1 MQKNSKNIKKANKTK
16 IILLIV
22 LISIVVLGVTYIL
35 YYLYNN
41 YKTKKDNT
49 DMLNDIK
56 IDEIQTTETKTER
69 MLQLEEL
76 QKENEEIIGWLEI
89 EGTNIN
95 YPVLQASDNDYYLTH
110 NYKKEKASTGS
121 LFLDKDF
128 DLINGSSNY
137 LIYGHRNKSGLMF
150 EDLMKYAKED
160 FYKEH
165 TKIKFTTNKDDSIYE
180 ILSVFY
186 SRVYYKSEQNVF
198 RYYYFVNAENE
209 QEYNDFVENAK
220 KASIYD
226 TGVTAKYGDQLLT
239 LSTCEYSQ
247 EDGRFAVVCKK
258 IEDVQ

>member
-1 MQKNSKNIKKANKTK
+1 MNKKEKHSKKTNRLTK
-16 IILLIV
+16 ILFIFFIIIFVCGIGYL
-22 LISIVVLGVTYIL
+22 T
-35 YYLYNN
+35 YYLYDRNKNN
-41 YKTKKDNT
+41 KDNEEI
-49 DMLNDIK
+49 LNNIE
-56 IDEIQTTETKTER
+56 IDESKITESKTER
-69 MLQLEEL
+69 MIQLEEL

-95 YPVLQASDNDYYLTH
+95 YPVLQTSDNDYYLTH

-121 LFLDKDF
+121 IFLDKDF
-128 DLINGSSNY
+128 DLINGSSND

-150 EDLMKYAKED
+150 EDLIKYAEED

-209 QEYNDFVENAK
+209 QEYNDFVKNAK

>member
-1 MQKNSKNIKKANKTK
+1 MNKKEKHSKKTNRLTK
-16 IILLIV
+16 IIFIFFIIIFVCGIGYL
-22 LISIVVLGVTYIL
+22 T
-35 YYLYNN
+35 YYLYDRNKNN
-41 YKTKKDNT
+41 KDNEEI
-49 DMLNDIK
+49 LNDIE
-56 IDEIQTTETKTER
+56 IDESKITETKTER

-95 YPVLQASDNDYYLTH
+95 YPVLQTSDNDYYLTH

-121 LFLDKDF
+121 IFLDKDF

-150 EDLMKYAKED
+150 EDLIKYAEED

-180 ILSVFY
+180 RLSVFY

-198 RYYYFVNAENE
+198 RYYYFVNANNE
-209 QEYNDFVENAK
+209 QEYNDFVNNAK
-220 KASIYD
+220 KVSLYD

>member
-1 MQKNSKNIKKANKTK
+1 MNKKEKHSKKTNRLTK
-16 IILLIV
+16 IIFIFFIIIFVCGIGYL
-22 LISIVVLGVTYIL
+22 T
-35 YYLYNN
+35 YYLYDRNKNN
-41 YKTKKDNT
+41 KDNEEI
-49 DMLNDIK
+49 LNDIE
-56 IDEIQTTETKTER
+56 IDESKITETKTER

-95 YPVLQASDNDYYLTH
+95 YPVLQTSDNDYYLTH

-121 LFLDKDF
+121 IFLDKDF

-150 EDLMKYAKED
+150 EDLIKYAEED

-165 TKIKFTTNKDDSIYE
+165 TKIRFTTNKDDSIYE

-198 RYYYFVNAENE
+198 RYYYFVNANNE
-209 QEYNDFVENAK
+209 QEYNDFVNNAK
-220 KASIYD
+220 KVSLYD